1 METGGSRGA
10 HARNGT
16 RRGGSCSQG
25 GRRGRAPTHSRQP
38 VTSGRGCGLSPR
50 KLTRQRPHG
59 HERVLPSCLLYT
71 GLRTDKALAEA
82 EVAGFRDESCPD
94 LPGPPS
100 SAPRRRPPCRYMAPG
115 SPTSPAPGS
124 SPKETLGTTQLHGH
138 QSVTGPWEGG
148 VTVPILKV
156 CQGKSV
162 CRLDGEGTKL
172 PDSKVG
178 PPHGGPTGHRS
189 CCSEQFQ
196 LQPECHLLSVTLRKV
211 TCPPHP

>member
-25 GRRGRAPTHSRQP
+25 GRRGRAPTHSRQL

-59 HERVLPSCLLYT
+59 HKRVLPSCLLYT

-138 QSVTGPWEGG
+138 QSVTGPWGG
-148 VTVPILKV
+148 GSLSPSLRFVREKV
-156 CQGKSV
+156 SAAWMEKAQNCPTAKWGH
-162 CRLDGEGTKL
+162 LTE
-172 PDSKVG
+172 G
-178 PPHGGPTGHRS
+178 PPATAPAAQSNSSFSQSAT
-189 CCSEQFQ
+189 CSAS
-196 LQPECHLLSVTLRKV
+196 PSAK
-211 TCPPHP
+211 

>member
-59 HERVLPSCLLYT
+59 HKRVLPSCLLYT

-100 SAPRRRPPCRYMAPG
+100 SAPRRRLPCRYMAPG

-138 QSVTGPWEGG
+138 QSVTGPWGG
-148 VTVPILKV
+148 SLSPSLRFVREKV
-156 CQGKSV
+156 SAAWMEKAQNC
-162 CRLDGEGTKL
+162 
-172 PDSKVG
+172 
-178 PPHGGPTGHRS
+178 PTA
-189 CCSEQFQ
+189 
-196 LQPECHLLSVTLRKV
+196 K
-211 TCPPHP
+211 